1 MADDVKIV
9 SSRSLPGKTPNN
21 TRAAI
26 RGSQYGE
33 VFTSPIG
40 EARYSMLDQGTYFIA
55 HNPTNDASTTL
66 AHTAGIKLADNDA
79 TMTKPFL
86 FMRMNPSSSL
96 RAYLDYI
103 EIEVVTAATLAQA
116 SNWAAQ
122 IDSGASRVTTAGTAF
137 TALSPNMQSGN
148 SPDLAVQGGVI
159 VVGAET
165 SVCRNLGFGII
176 RQAIDIAG
184 DRFMF
189 RFGDEPSS
197 GDNVVASAASR
208 HLISLPPVI
217 LGPQDSFLLGLY
229 DSSDNASAAGVYKV
243 RMGWWEF

>member
-1 MADDVKIV
+1 MSDDIKVV
-9 SSRSLPGKTPNN
+9 SSRALPGKTPNN
-21 TRAAI
+21 TRGTL

-33 VFTSPIG
+33 VFTSLIG
-40 EARYSMLDQGTYFIA
+40 DARYSMLDQGAYYVA
-55 HNPTNDASTTL
+55 HNATNDAATTL
-66 AHTAGIKLADNDA
+66 AHTAAIKLADNDA

-86 FMRMNPSSSL
+86 FMRMNPSSGL

-103 EIEVVTAATLAQA
+103 EIDVITAATSAQA

-122 IDSGASRVTTAGTAF
+122 IDTGASRVTTAGTAF
-137 TALSPNMQSGN
+137 TTVNSNMQSGN

-165 SVCRNLGFGII
+165 ASCRNLGFGLL
-176 RQAIDIAG
+176 RAGIDIAG

-197 GDNVVASAASR
+197 GENVVSAAASR
-208 HLISLPPVI
+208 HLVNMPPVI

-229 DSSDNASAAGVYKV
+229 DSTDNAANAGIYKV
-243 RMGWWEF
+243 RMGWWEL

>member
-1 MADDVKIV
+1 MSDDVKVV
-9 SSRSLPGKTPNN
+9 SSRSLPGKTSNN
-21 TRAAI
+21 VRGPL
-26 RGSQYGE
+26 RGSQFGE

-40 EARYSMLDQGTYFIA
+40 ESRYAMLDQGTYYVA
-55 HNPTNDASTTL
+55 HNTTNDASSTL

-79 TMTKPFL
+79 TMTKPFI
-86 FMRMNPSSSL
+86 FARMNPSSGL

-103 EIEVVTAATLAQA
+103 EIEVVTAATSAQA

-122 IDSGASRVTTAGTAF
+122 IDTGASRVTTAGTAL
-137 TALSPNMQSGN
+137 TTVNTNMQSGN

-159 VVGAET
+159 VVSAET
-165 SVCRNLGFGII
+165 ASCRNLGFGQI
-176 RQAIDIAG
+176 RAAIDIAG
-184 DRFMF
+184 DRMMF

-208 HLISLPPVI
+208 HLITLPPVI

-229 DSSDNASAAGVYKV
+229 DSTDNASGAGVYKV